1 VIARADDPT
10 LAARLANRFT
20 QAALQVR
27 SNQLRLQVTRAIA
40 NTRAQ
45 LASAPSAGPLAAA
58 LAASLTDL
66 QAMATGKDPTITLA
80 QPAIPPSSATGPG
93 GLLLI
98 VLGVLAGCAVAIGT
112 ALLLEIRNPSIRDE
126 EEALTLYPL
135 PVLARVPQLPLA
147 PRRKLPSFVEGP
159 LRAKRS
165 PVPLSM
171 AATEAYRALR
181 IQLELTT
188 LGPRALMITSP
199 SRNDGKSSTAVG
211 LALELAAS
219 GVSVILVD
227 GDLRSP
233 HLRQVLR
240 LGEADLSDGR
250 AVPANVDSLEGLL
263 EAVPAVERLRLL
275 ELQRVAAADDA
286 VKFVTTRIGEVIQRA
301 LEMADYVI
309 VDTAP
314 LGEVSDPLSLIRA
327 VDEVLVVVRLRN
339 SRRTSLEVMR
349 DRLERSNAGLVG
361 YVIVGSEELPPYAYR
376 DEPSVGMQ
384 SQ

>member
-1 VIARADDPT
+1 
-10 LAARLANRFT
+10 
-20 QAALQVR
+20 
-27 SNQLRLQVTRAIA
+27 
-40 NTRAQ
+40 
-45 LASAPSAGPLAAA
+45 
-58 LAASLTDL
+58 
-66 QAMATGKDPTITLA
+66 
-80 QPAIPPSSATGPG
+80 
-93 GLLLI
+93 
-98 VLGVLAGCAVAIGT
+98 
-112 ALLLEIRNPSIRDE
+112 
-126 EEALTLYPL
+126 
-135 PVLARVPQLPLA
+135 
-147 PRRKLPSFVEGP
+147 
-159 LRAKRS
+159 
-165 PVPLSM
+165 M

-199 SRNDGKSSTAVG
+199 SRSDGKTSTAVG

-227 GDLRSP
+227 GDLRAP
-233 HLRQVLR
+233 RLRQVLR
-240 LGEADLSDGR
+240 MNEAD
-250 AVPANVDSLEGLL
+250 VPVPHAARVNGDSFEDLVEP
-263 EAVPAVERLRLL
+263 VPAVERLKLL
-275 ELQRVAAADDA
+275 ELHQVAAANDA
-286 VKFVTTRIGEVIQRA
+286 VKLVTTRIGEVVQSA

-361 YVIVGSEELPPYAYR
+361 YVIVGSEELPPYAYG

-384 SQ
+384 SR